1 MSKPIQAAVIILF
14 VLLIGSAG
22 IAAFF
27 LLQNQK
33 LAQENQSLQTRVN
46 EFQAKE
52 SDLIAKADKLKNDQQ
67 VLKDRMSENEKERD
81 QAKQALEELK
91 SKTETLNRQIAD
103 ANQDRDDYKGRVETM
118 RRERDELVE
127 RMRNQKEKVVEKIVE
142 KIVYKDRDSGSGD
155 VMNTDFNNVSNDVM
169 PSEQRGDQYWANVL
183 KEKEKLKLDLQ
194 KAQSDLDQ
202 SVLQVVELR
211 KNNDDIQMQLKH
223 LTDLKDELERKL
235 DRDSK
240 DLEIRMANERKEL
253 ERRIK
258 YSEDLANSLSM
269 EVARTRSD
277 KEADSERAEKYK
289 QDNLALQDQIRQLH
303 STKLALEKTI
313 VQMNQEK
320 VTMSKRLDQ
329 TEGAIQ
335 GRIDE
340 IWKIKQNLDQ
350 KISQLPTSNVVV
362 APTQVKS
369 TKVASPE
376 VELSPIVVNPSTNT
390 IVSETPRVQAVSKNQ
405 PKPRA
410 SANVSASK
418 TQGTIIS
425 INEPNNFVI
434 VDLGENDAS
443 QVGHSMTVLRDNKP
457 VGTLE
462 VIQVRKDIS
471 AADIKNSNGALRVGD
486 IVRYN

>member
-33 LAQENQSLQTRVN
+33 LAQENQSLQSRVD
-46 EFQAKE
+46 EFQSKE
-52 SDLIAKADKLKNDQQ
+52 ADLIAKADKLKSDQQ

-81 QAKQALEELK
+81 QAKVALEELR
-91 SKTETLNRQIAD
+91 SKTEALNRQISE

-142 KIVYKDRDSGSGD
+142 KIVYKDREFGAGD
-155 VMNTDFNNVSNDVM
+155 LASNTVNNVAVDNNSSD
-169 PSEQRGDQYWANVL
+169 QRGDQYWANVL
-183 KEKEKLKLDLQ
+183 KQKEAFKLDLQ

-211 KNNDDIQMQLKH
+211 KQNNDIQMQLKN
-223 LTDLKDELERKL
+223 LTDLKDGLERKL
-235 DRDSK
+235 ARDSE
-240 DLEIRMANERKEL
+240 DLEIRMANEKKDL

-277 KEADSERAEKYK
+277 KEADSQRAEKFK
-289 QDNLALQDQIRQLH
+289 QENLTLQDQIRQLH
-303 STKLALEKTI
+303 TTKLALEKTI

-320 VTMSKRLDQ
+320 VTMAKRLDQ

-350 KISQLPTSNVVV
+350 KISQLPTTNIVA

-369 TKVASPE
+369 AKIVSPE

-390 IVSETPRVQAVSKNQ
+390 FVKETPKAPAAAKNQ

-410 SANVSASK
+410 SADISPSK

-443 QVGHSMTVLRDNKP
+443 EVGNSLTVLRDNKP

-471 AADIKNSNGALRVGD
+471 AADIKDSKGALRVGD